1 MSVIK
6 YSLFTNPGDRD
17 YNEDAVGVEQVEGK
31 YCFVLADGL
40 GGHGGGAEAS
50 ELVVT
55 QVKEVF
61 SREREVSVECMKK
74 CFETAQEHLLLS
86 QKEQG
91 RANEMKT
98 TLVVLMMDEHKVL
111 WGHIGDS
118 RLYLFKKGKYV
129 LHTLDHSVP
138 QMLVNLGEIKEKDIR
153 HHEDRNR
160 LLKVMGI
167 EWDEPKYQI
176 SEEIEKTRDMSFL
189 LCSDGFWELIEE
201 KKMESGLFWSKNP
214 RSWVEK
220 MVKRVKRNGKN
231 VNMDNYSAVAV
242 WKGEK

>member
-1 MSVIK
+1 MIS
-6 YSLFTNPGDRD
+6 YSLFTNQGDRD
-17 YNEDAVGVEQVEGK
+17 YNEDAVGVEQVEDK
-31 YCFVLADGL
+31 YCFILADGL

-50 ELVVT
+50 ALVVN
-55 QVKEVF
+55 QVKSVF
-61 SREREVSVECMKK
+61 AKEREVSVECMKK
-74 CFETAQEHLLLS
+74 CFETAQEELLS
-86 QKEQG
+86 SQRAQG
-91 RANEMKT
+91 RENEMKT

-167 EWDEPKYQI
+167 PWDEPKYQI
-176 SEEIEKTRDMSFL
+176 SEVVEKTSDMSFL
-189 LCSDGFWELIEE
+189 LCSDGFWELIQE
-201 KKMESGLFWSKNP
+201 KKMESDFFWSKNP
-214 RSWVEK
+214 QKWVER
-220 MVKRVKRNGKN
+220 MAKRVVKNGKN

-242 WKGEK
+242 WKGDK

>member
-1 MSVIK
+1 MIN
-6 YSLFTNPGDRD
+6 YTLFTNQGDRD
-17 YNEDAVGVEQVEGK
+17 YNEDAVGMEHVDDK
-31 YCFVLADGL
+31 YCFILADGL

-50 ELVVT
+50 ALVVA
-55 QVKEVF
+55 QVKKVF
-61 SREREVSVECMKK
+61 AKEREVSVKCMEK
-74 CFETAQEHLLLS
+74 CFETAQKELLS
-86 QKEQG
+86 SQKAQG
-91 RANEMKT
+91 RENEMKT

-176 SEEIEKTRDMSFL
+176 SEEMERTPDMSFL

-201 KKMESGLFWSKNP
+201 KKMESDFFWSKTP
-214 RSWVEK
+214 QSWVSKIE
-220 MVKRVKRNGKN
+220 KRVKKNGKN
-231 VNMDNYSAVAV
+231 VNMDNYSAIAV